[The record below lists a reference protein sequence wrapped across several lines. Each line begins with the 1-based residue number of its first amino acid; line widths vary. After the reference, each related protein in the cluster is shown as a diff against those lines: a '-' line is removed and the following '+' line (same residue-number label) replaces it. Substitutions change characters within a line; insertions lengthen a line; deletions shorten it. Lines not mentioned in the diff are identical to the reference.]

1 MIFEI
6 VFVLIL
12 LIFLSALISSVKI
25 IKPYEKG
32 IVIRLGKFTGILD
45 SGFNIVAPYIT
56 QVRKVDLRTYPI
68 DIERQ
73 DVITKDNAPVVVDA
87 VIYIRV
93 TDPVKSEF
101 EVSNYITA
109 TMYLAQTT
117 LRSIVGN
124 MELDEVLYNRA
135 KINSTVQTVLDEET
149 DKWGVKAESVEI
161 REVMPAAE
169 VKMSMERQSAA
180 ERERRAMI
188 LSADGKRR
196 SAILEA
202 EGEKRAMI
210 LKAEGVKQKKIL
222 ESEGEAK
229 AFAIRSAGAET
240 LGHKAL
246 TTLSLDTLGKL
257 GEGASTKFVIPF
269 PIDALV
275 RGAAAKYLGVIEK
288 PDESKITLQDIR
300 NGMDEIEKI
309 ILESGVTREVE
320 EAERAARDEA
330 KRSVDE
336 IPPEIEST
344 KELKED
350 TSGGSSKD
358 LLDEMFRKDG
368 E

>member
-6 VFVLIL
+6 ALVLIL
-12 LIFLSALISSVKI
+12 LIFLSALVSSVKI

-32 IVIRLGKFTGILD
+32 LVIRLGKFTGMID
-45 SGFNIVAPYIT
+45 SGFNLVAPYIT
-56 QVRKVDLRTYPI
+56 IVRKVDLRTYPI

-73 DVITKDNAPVVVDA
+73 DVITKDNAPVIVDA
-87 VIYIRV
+87 VIYLRV
-93 TDPVKSEF
+93 SDPVKSEF

-124 MELDEVLYNRA
+124 MALDEVLYNRA
-135 KINSTVQTVLDEET
+135 MINSKIQTILDEET

-161 REVMPAAE
+161 REVMPADE
-169 VKMSMERQSAA
+169 VKRSMERQSAS

-188 LSADGKRR
+188 LTADGKRR

-229 AFAIRSAGAET
+229 SFAIRSAGAET

-246 TTLSLDTLGKL
+246 TTLSLDALGKL

-269 PIDALV
+269 PIEALV
-275 RGAAAKYLGVIEK
+275 RGAVSKYLGVMEN
-288 PDESKITLQDIR
+288 PDESKISLQDIR
-300 NGMDEIEKI
+300 NGMEEIEKI
-309 ILESGVTREVE
+309 ILQSGVAREVE
-320 EAERAARDEA
+320 EAEKAASEEA
-330 KRSVDE
+330 KRSVE
-336 IPPEIEST
+336 LEST

-350 TSGGSSKD
+350 ASGGSSKG
-358 LLDEMFRKDG
+358 LLDEEG
-368 E
+368 V